1 LTQYILND
9 YLGLVSIEQRAR
21 VFAALGDPA
30 RLAIIEGLRV
40 SDATPRDLGRRHNL
54 ASNLLS
60 HHLSVLE
67 NAGLIARS
75 VSAGDARRRYVRLR
89 HETLDTIHLRQAG
102 PDGPVPAGPVLFVC
116 TRNSARSQLAAALW
130 SSLGNNPATSAG
142 TEPAESI
149 HPGAV
154 AAAGRAG
161 LDLTAATTQHI
172 DAVRVDPALTITVC
186 DQAHEQIDNP
196 ASHWHWS
203 IPDPVVRPTTQS
215 FDVALERLRK
225 RILTITGAN
234 P

>member
-1 LTQYILND
+1 MSTNRR
-9 YLGLVSIEQRAR
+9 SR
-21 VFAALGDPA
+21 VFAALGDPV
-30 RLAIIEGLRV
+30 RLAIVEGLMV
-40 SDATPRDLGRRHNL
+40 SDATPRDLGRRHDL

-67 NAGLIARS
+67 KAELIARS
-75 VSAGDARRRYVRLR
+75 GSSGDGRRRYVRLR
-89 HETLDTIHLRQAG
+89 HETLDTIHLQRTV
-102 PDGPVPAGPVLFVC
+102 PDGPVLFVC

-130 SSLGNNPATSAG
+130 SSLGSNPATSAG

-172 DAVRVDPALTITVC
+172 DAIRIDPALTITVC